1 MKDTLLWK
9 MLEVGEACG
18 LETVGQA
25 YDNLE
30 LHYDCFV
37 NVDTANEEFRELQQ
51 MMADNG
57 LIVDK
62 QIVEMEIKTAME
74 IL

>member
-1 MKDTLLWK
+1 MKNTLLWK
-9 MLEVGEACG
+9 MLTVAEECG
-18 LETVGQA
+18 LDTVAQA

-37 NVDTANEEFRELQQ
+37 NIETANEEFRELQQ

-62 QIVEMEIKTAME
+62 QIVDMPVETALE
-74 IL
+74 LL